1 MEILTNNPKVRD
13 EFTKHS
19 EYIIEYYNVDLLG
32 ILMVVRDK
40 IHMGW
45 KLLTHPLSGSIK
57 PNETPYKSMALIRG
71 DSLDFDSLSI
81 IEDSILTVKKFQE
94 IKVTPSWAESILDDF
109 QVIDFDLIR
118 KAVS

>member
-94 IKVTPSWAESILDDF
+94 IKATPSWAEYILDDF